1 MPPRFSE
8 GQNEQELTVSL
19 SALIENGWQ
28 LDDEQSGVRKTY
40 HLKTY
45 TKIIVSRSLYSELS
59 HIPAESYRIYIT

>member
-8 GQNEQELTVSL
+8 GQNEQELTVAL
-19 SALIENGWQ
+19 NTLIENGWK

-45 TKIIVSRSLYSELS
+45 TKVIVSRSLYPELS